1 MQGSDEQD
9 KQNKAEP
16 ENAENVSPAS
26 DGSNTSTASTS
37 DNSGSAV
44 GTSKESSLN
53 VKKSSEV
60 QPKIKAS
67 SKEHANSKS
76 RLLMTFVLWG
86 LVAAL
91 MAGSYFLYL
100 QTTLLSNTV
109 NNLKFAQNALNSK
122 SDTTLATLDAIGKK
136 QASSH
141 SELTRIEDQQS
152 TQKNQLV
159 FVSEQLASLTGIR
172 RQDWEVARLE
182 YLLKLAS
189 QRLQLDGDLEGAR
202 ATLVTADEYLTLL
215 DDPKLLNVRK
225 QVSKDLLLLNSSNAV
240 DQSGLY
246 LSLDSMIQ
254 EIPTL
259 QPAQPEFEV
268 FESAVPE
275 GISDSFVDW
284 LLYKFKDFFRH
295 TSTDVKPSMN
305 WLNSETRGQFN
316 NMLILRLMHAQQALM
331 AGNQAVYDTALLQ
344 AQSIV
349 ERAYLGRPQSKAFI
363 EEISKLRQAKIV
375 LSDVDI
381 SGSHQALQVYLEEIQ
396 QSMRDAVV
404 RKLVEPGAAKQQGSN

>member
-1 MQGSDEQD
+1 
-9 KQNKAEP
+9 
-16 ENAENVSPAS
+16 
-26 DGSNTSTASTS
+26 
-37 DNSGSAV
+37 
-44 GTSKESSLN
+44 
-53 VKKSSEV
+53 
-60 QPKIKAS
+60 
-67 SKEHANSKS
+67 
-76 RLLMTFVLWG
+76 
-86 LVAAL
+86 
-91 MAGSYFLYL
+91 
-100 QTTLLSNTV
+100 
-109 NNLKFAQNALNSK
+109 
-122 SDTTLATLDAIGKK
+122 
-136 QASSH
+136 
-141 SELTRIEDQQS
+141 
-152 TQKNQLV
+152 
-159 FVSEQLASLTGIR
+159 
-172 RQDWEVARLE
+172 
-182 YLLKLAS
+182 
-189 QRLQLDGDLEGAR
+189 
-202 ATLVTADEYLTLL
+202 
-215 DDPKLLNVRK
+215 
-225 QVSKDLLLLNSSNAV
+225 
-240 DQSGLY
+240 
-246 LSLDSMIQ
+246 MIQ